1 MDALVGTS
9 SPPSSPKY
17 DEDVPPSSAPA
28 AAAAAAVARKPGPAP
43 SKPEAALPKVFSAY
57 KPEGTDDFIVNPYAK
72 EGDDNRYLVP
82 RNWVWGA
89 GNKPER
95 VDAAPSHPALPP
107 FTSDD
112 VAELKPCI
120 TAEDDGS
127 VSSSDSLPLMSWYAK
142 KQRQK
147 KGCVPT
153 QGSKYSIAT
162 DVLTMFNGKMPPSFF
177 RDGRKYHIHNKLVNG
192 ASYRC
197 AHSKSCGCSARF
209 TMTMDGVIHDKAIG
223 HVDPSCAAKNKLV
236 IPSCSGIPDIKEE
249 MRQFIDCEAL
259 TFRTKLASTIATAC
273 FAEMKRRHGDT
284 WQGLTDAECQ
294 TRVYNTRRKEGGA
307 AEKKKIETQHMND
320 GHNSF
325 NRSQKIWIDPK
336 SGEKQ
341 ELILFSRK
349 ELMDRAKVRQTQ
361 VSILMHPC

>member
-1 MDALVGTS
+1 M
-9 SPPSSPKY
+9 
-17 DEDVPPSSAPA
+17 
-28 AAAAAAVARKPGPAP
+28 
-43 SKPEAALPKVFSAY
+43 VFSAV

-72 EGDDNRYLVP
+72 EGDPKRYLVP
-82 RNWVWGA
+82 ATAYCGAAPPLGWVWGA
-89 GNKPER
+89 ENKHEK
-95 VDAAPSHPALPP
+95 VAAAPSYPTLPP
-107 FTSDD
+107 LTSDD

-120 TAEDDGS
+120 TADDGS
-127 VSSSDSLPLMSWYAK
+127 VSSSDSLPLMGWYAK

-153 QGSKYSIAT
+153 QGSKYAIAT
-162 DVLTMFNGKMPPSFF
+162 EVLTMFNGKMPSSFF

-197 AHSKSCGCSARF
+197 AHSKTCGCSARF

-223 HVDPSCAAKNKLV
+223 HVDPPCAVKNNRV
-236 IPSCSGIPDIKEE
+236 DPSCSGIPDIKEE
-249 MRQFIDCEAL
+249 MKQFIDCQAL
-259 TFRTKLASTIATAC
+259 TFRTKLASTIAANC
-273 FAEMKRRHGDT
+273 FTEMTRRHGGA

-320 GHNSF
+320 GHSSF

-341 ELILFSRK
+341 EIVMFSRK

-361 VSILMHPC
+361 VSNLVSHCMVIFILFVFTRDLFPIMILPDLC